1 MEAQKQEEIKQEPVS
16 IELTQDELYQEISE
30 NTGVEFGKVQVI
42 LKSFI
47 EYQLEN
53 MKLN

>member
-1 MEAQKQEEIKQEPVS
+1 MEGQEQETQKQEIVS
-16 IELTQDELYQEISE
+16 VELTQDDIYKEIAE
-30 NTGVEFGKVQVI
+30 NTGVEIGKVQVI